1 MAKNEKE
8 KINTDLYSR
17 QIGAFG
23 METMR
28 KLVQLKVLIIGMRGL
43 GVEVAKNII
52 LSGPKSVTIYDQ
64 CFPTI
69 NDLSSNFYIS
79 EKDVGKKFR
88 DQACLDKLKELNPY
102 VTVELLRFPVTND
115 FMSLF
120 CKTILNFN
128 VVVITE
134 LYNTNFLIKVNEECR
149 KNNIKFIYAL
159 NLGLTGYI
167 FSDFGEK
174 HIIFD
179 ESGSTKI
186 SFNIKNITKS
196 ADQTLITIDNEKG
209 QNNFNI
215 GDGGFITFED
225 IEGMTELNG
234 KEFKIKY
241 ENYESFYIPVDS
253 TKFHDYI
260 KGGKAIRVPKNIS
273 KTYFNYQQRSSIITD
288 SFHEFLIL
296 DEKKVGRSELLYMA
310 LIGIHDYFI
319 SHNFTLPELNN
330 MTQAKEI
337 EKNVKNFYDLCKKQK
352 YDCYK
357 NIQEYDEKIVLNVI
371 RWCRAQIS
379 PVAAFFGGIVAHE
392 IIKSTGKYEPID
404 QWLIMDF
411 FEMVENI
418 NEKADRSLKGTRY
431 DDQIA
436 IFGNEIQKKIEQ
448 SKIFMIG
455 AGATG
460 CEFLK
465 NFAMMGFCT
474 KDKDSKFIVTDNDSI
489 EVSNLSR
496 QFLFRQRD
504 VGHSKAVTAS
514 NSVKLMNPKFN
525 VVGLQKK
532 VSEETEDYFDE
543 DFWNK
548 LDYVIMAVDSLQAR
562 KYIDTRVVK
571 FQKCSVDAGT
581 MGTVANTQI
590 IVPYKTMSYGD
601 NKENEEEA
609 PKVIPMC
616 TLRHFPSIITHC
628 IEWSMHV
635 FNDYFI
641 STVNDIKNYFTDFE
655 VFKEKIKKEG
665 SATQN
670 LEKLLEEKII
680 IEFLINNDY
689 NKLIEY
695 AVKKY
700 TDNFD
705 YRIQQLLYNFPPDYK
720 NEEGKP
726 FWSGSKKLPHNMPYN
741 SNDDLSFLFVKTYV
755 HIISHAFGM
764 NLTKEQKSDEY
775 IKKISAK
782 VKLPKFSPKNMTINV
797 SENANDTNSGKEI
810 IVGNDLEQDE
820 KVCDKLFDEL
830 EKLNKG
836 KVDASKINPEEFE
849 KDHDEN
855 GHIDFIHSSANLRAR
870 NYEIVECDRP
880 TTKITAGKIIPTI
893 MTTTATVAGHVSMQL
908 YTLIQT
914 HEKQFLRN
922 LFFNL
927 ATNYYLFSEPYPP
940 ILMEDKTDE
949 EEGGP
954 LKCIPNKWTI
964 WDRLEIKGPLTCRQF
979 FDEMFR
985 KYGIKIDI
993 LIANGEII
1001 LSTLDEETYK
1011 KNLDKKIEE
1020 LYLSLA
1026 KIKPKQNINYIL
1038 LQLSASIE
1046 KVTIKNKEFS
1056 DVSVEMPPIKYIFK

>member
-1 MAKNEKE
+1 MAQKEKE
-8 KINTDLYSR
+8 INDDLYSR
-17 QIGAFG
+17 QIGTFG

-43 GVEVAKNII
+43 GVEIAKNII
-52 LSGPKSVTIYDQ
+52 LSGPKSVTIYDE
-64 CFPTI
+64 FYPTI

-79 EKDVGKKFR
+79 EDDVGKRSR
-88 DQACLDKLKELNPY
+88 DQACLDKLKGLNPY
-102 VTVELLRFPVTND
+102 VTVELLRFPPTND

-120 CKTILNFN
+120 QKTLLNYN
-128 VVVITE
+128 VVVYTE
-134 LYNTNFLIKVNEECR
+134 LFNTNFLINVNKFCR
-149 KNNIKFIYAL
+149 DNNIKFIYAL
-159 NLGLTGYI
+159 NFGLVGYI
-167 FSDFGEK
+167 FSDFGNN

-179 ESGSTKI
+179 ESGSTTI

-196 ADQTLITIDNEKG
+196 ADQTLITIDNENG

-215 GDGGFITFED
+215 GDGGFITFKD

-234 KEFKIKY
+234 KEYKIKY
-241 ENYESFYIPVDS
+241 ENYESFFIPVDS

-260 KGGKAIRVPKNIS
+260 KGGKAIRVPKNIQ
-273 KTYFNYQQRSSIITD
+273 KKYFDYNQRSNIITD
-288 SFHEFLIL
+288 SLHEFLIM
-296 DEKKVGRSELLYMA
+296 DEKKVGRNELLYMV
-310 LIGIHDYFI
+310 LICIHDYFI
-319 SHNFTLPELNN
+319 SHNCVLPELNN

-337 EKNVKNFYDLCKKQK
+337 EKNVKNFYDLCKKNK

-357 NIQEYDEKIVLNVI
+357 KIQEYDEKLVLNVI

-418 NEKADRSLKGTRY
+418 SENADRSLKGSRY

-474 KDKDSKFIVTDNDSI
+474 NDKDSKFIVTDNDSI

-496 QFLFRQRD
+496 QFLFRQKD
-504 VGHSKAVTAS
+504 VGSSKAVTAS

-532 VSEETEDYFDE
+532 VCEETEDYFDE

-571 FQKCSVDAGT
+571 FEKCSVDAGT

-590 IVPYKTMSYGD
+590 IVPHKTMSYGD

-628 IEWSMHV
+628 IEWSRDV
-635 FNDYFI
+635 FNAYFI
-641 STVNDIKNYFTDFE
+641 STVNDIKNYFTNFE
-655 VFKEKIKKEG
+655 TFKQNIEKEG

-705 YRIQQLLYNFPPDYK
+705 YRIQQLLYNFPPDCK

-726 FWSGSKKLPHNMPYN
+726 FWSGSKKLPHNIPYN
-741 SNDDLSFLFVKTYV
+741 SNDELSFLFVKSYV

-775 IKKISAK
+775 IKNISAK
-782 VKLPKFSPKNMTINV
+782 VNLPKFSPKNMTINI
-797 SENANDTNSGKEI
+797 SENANDANSGKEM
-810 IVGNDLEQDE
+810 IVGNDLKQDE
-820 KVCDKLFDEL
+820 KMCEKIFEELKKLDKS
-830 EKLNKG
+830 
-836 KVDASKINPEEFE
+836 KVDANKINAEEFE

-893 MTTTATVAGHVSMQL
+893 MTTTATVAGQVAMQL
-908 YTLIQT
+908 YTLIHT
-914 HEKQFLRN
+914 HENKYLRN

-927 ATNYYLFSEPYPP
+927 ATNYYLFQEPYPP
-940 ILMEDKTDE
+940 ILNEDKTDE

-964 WDRLEIKGPLTCRQF
+964 WDRLEMKGPKTCQEF
-979 FDEMFR
+979 FDEMFQ
-985 KYGIKIDI
+985 KYGIKIDM
-993 LIANGEII
+993 LFANGETIM
-1001 LSTLDEETYK
+1001 SSLDEESFE
-1011 KNLDKKIEE
+1011 KNKNKKIED
-1020 LYLSLA
+1020 LYLSMA
-1026 KIKPKQNINYIL
+1026 KVKPKENINYIL
-1038 LQLSASIE
+1038 LQLSANID
-1046 KVTIKNKEFS
+1046 KATIKNKEFK

>member
-1 MAKNEKE
+1 MTQKEKE
-8 KINTDLYSR
+8 INDDLYSR
-17 QIGAFG
+17 QIGTFG

-43 GVEVAKNII
+43 GVEIAKNII
-52 LSGPKSVTIYDQ
+52 LSGPKSVTIYDE
-64 CFPTI
+64 FYPTI

-79 EKDVGKKFR
+79 EDDVGKRSR
-88 DQACLDKLKELNPY
+88 DQACLDKLKGLNPY
-102 VTVELLRFPVTND
+102 VTVELLRFPPTND

-120 CKTILNFN
+120 QKTLLNYN
-128 VVVITE
+128 VVVYTE
-134 LYNTNFLIKVNEECR
+134 LFNTNFLINVNKFCR
-149 KNNIKFIYAL
+149 DNNIKFIYAL
-159 NLGLTGYI
+159 NFGLVGYI
-167 FSDFGEK
+167 FSDFGNN

-179 ESGSTKI
+179 ESGSTTI

-196 ADQTLITIDNEKG
+196 ADQTLITIDNENG

-215 GDGGFITFED
+215 GDGGFITFKN

-234 KEFKIKY
+234 KEYKIKY
-241 ENYESFYIPVDS
+241 ENYESFFIPVDS

-260 KGGKAIRVPKNIS
+260 KGGKAIRVPKNIQ
-273 KTYFNYQQRSSIITD
+273 KKYFDYNQRSNIITD
-288 SFHEFLIL
+288 SLHEFLIM
-296 DEKKVGRSELLYMA
+296 DEKKVGRNELLYMV
-310 LIGIHDYFI
+310 LICIHDYFI
-319 SHNFTLPELNN
+319 SHNCVLPELNN

-337 EKNVKNFYDLCKKQK
+337 EKNVKNFYDLCKKNK

-357 NIQEYDEKIVLNVI
+357 KIQEYDEKLVLNVI

-418 NEKADRSLKGTRY
+418 SENADRSLKGSRY

-474 KDKDSKFIVTDNDSI
+474 NDKDSKFIVTDNDSI

-496 QFLFRQRD
+496 QFLFRQKD
-504 VGHSKAVTAS
+504 VGSSKAVTAS

-532 VSEETEDYFDE
+532 VCQETEDYFDE

-571 FQKCSVDAGT
+571 FEKCSVDAGT

-590 IVPYKTMSYGD
+590 IVPHKTMSYGD

-628 IEWSMHV
+628 IEWSRDV
-635 FNDYFI
+635 FNAYFI
-641 STVNDIKNYFTDFE
+641 STVNDIKNYFTNFE
-655 VFKEKIKKEG
+655 TFKQNIEKEG

-705 YRIQQLLYNFPPDYK
+705 YRIQQLLYNFPPDCK

-726 FWSGSKKLPHNMPYN
+726 FWSGSKKLPHNIPYN
-741 SNDDLSFLFVKTYV
+741 SNDELSFLFVKSYV

-775 IKKISAK
+775 IKNISAK
-782 VKLPKFSPKNMTINV
+782 VNLPKFSPKNMTINI
-797 SENANDTNSGKEI
+797 SENANDANSGKEM

-820 KVCDKLFDEL
+820 KMCEKIFEELKKLDKS
-830 EKLNKG
+830 
-836 KVDASKINPEEFE
+836 KVDANKINAEEFE

-893 MTTTATVAGHVSMQL
+893 MTTTATVAGQVAMQL
-908 YTLIQT
+908 YTLIHT
-914 HEKQFLRN
+914 HENKYLRN

-927 ATNYYLFSEPYPP
+927 ATNYYLFQEPYPP
-940 ILMEDKTDE
+940 ILNEDKTDE

-964 WDRLEIKGPLTCRQF
+964 WDRLEMKGPKTCQEF
-979 FDEMFR
+979 FDEMFQ
-985 KYGIKIDI
+985 KYGIKIDM

-1001 LSTLDEETYK
+1001 MSSLDEESFE
-1011 KNLDKKIEE
+1011 KNKNKKIED
-1020 LYLSLA
+1020 LYLSMA
-1026 KIKPKQNINYIL
+1026 KVKPKENINYIL
-1038 LQLSASIE
+1038 LQLSANID
-1046 KVTIKNKEFS
+1046 KATIKNKEFK

>member
-1 MAKNEKE
+1 MAQKEKE
-8 KINTDLYSR
+8 INDDLYSR
-17 QIGAFG
+17 QIGTFG

-43 GVEVAKNII
+43 GVEIAKNII
-52 LSGPKSVTIYDQ
+52 LSGPKSVTIYDE
-64 CFPTI
+64 FYPTI

-79 EKDVGKKFR
+79 EDDVGKRSR
-88 DQACLDKLKELNPY
+88 DQACLDKLKGLNPY
-102 VTVELLRFPVTND
+102 VTVELLRFPPTND

-120 CKTILNFN
+120 QKTLLNYN
-128 VVVITE
+128 VVVYTE
-134 LYNTNFLIKVNEECR
+134 LFNTNFLINVNKFCR
-149 KNNIKFIYAL
+149 DHNIKFIYAL
-159 NLGLTGYI
+159 NFGLVGYI
-167 FSDFGEK
+167 FSDFGNN

-179 ESGSTKI
+179 ESGSTTI

-196 ADQTLITIDNEKG
+196 ADQTLITIDNENG

-215 GDGGFITFED
+215 GDGGFITFKD

-234 KEFKIKY
+234 KEYKIKY
-241 ENYESFYIPVDS
+241 ENYESFFIPVDS

-260 KGGKAIRVPKNIS
+260 KGGKAIRVPKNIQ
-273 KTYFNYQQRSSIITD
+273 KKYFDYNQRSNIITD
-288 SFHEFLIL
+288 SLHEFLIM
-296 DEKKVGRSELLYMA
+296 DEKKVGRNELLYMV
-310 LIGIHDYFI
+310 LICIHDYFI
-319 SHNFTLPELNN
+319 SHNCVLPELNN

-337 EKNVKNFYDLCKKQK
+337 EKNVKNFYDLCKKNK

-357 NIQEYDEKIVLNVI
+357 KIQEYDEKLVLNVI

-418 NEKADRSLKGTRY
+418 SENADRSLKGSRY

-474 KDKDSKFIVTDNDSI
+474 NDKDSKFIVTDNDSI

-496 QFLFRQRD
+496 QFLFRQKD
-504 VGHSKAVTAS
+504 VGSSKAVTAS

-532 VSEETEDYFDE
+532 VCEETEDYFDE

-571 FQKCSVDAGT
+571 FEKCSVDAGT

-590 IVPYKTMSYGD
+590 IVPHKTMSYGD

-628 IEWSMHV
+628 IEWSRDV
-635 FNDYFI
+635 FNAYFI
-641 STVNDIKNYFTDFE
+641 STVNDIKNYFTNFE
-655 VFKEKIKKEG
+655 TFKQNIEKEG

-705 YRIQQLLYNFPPDYK
+705 YRIQQLLYNFPPDCK

-726 FWSGSKKLPHNMPYN
+726 FWSGSKKLPHNIPYN
-741 SNDDLSFLFVKTYV
+741 SNDELSFLFVKSYV

-775 IKKISAK
+775 IKNI
-782 VKLPKFSPKNMTINV
+782 
-797 SENANDTNSGKEI
+797 SENANDANSGKEM
-810 IVGNDLEQDE
+810 IVGNDLKQDE
-820 KVCDKLFDEL
+820 KMCEKIFEELKKLDKS
-830 EKLNKG
+830 
-836 KVDASKINPEEFE
+836 KVDANKINAEEFE

-893 MTTTATVAGHVSMQL
+893 MTTTATVAGQVAMQL
-908 YTLIQT
+908 YTLIHT
-914 HEKQFLRN
+914 HENKYLRN

-927 ATNYYLFSEPYPP
+927 ATNYYLFQEPYPP
-940 ILMEDKTDE
+940 ILNEDKTDE

-964 WDRLEIKGPLTCRQF
+964 WDRLEMKGPKTCQEF
-979 FDEMFR
+979 FDEMFQ
-985 KYGIKIDI
+985 KYGIKIDM

-1001 LSTLDEETYK
+1001 MSSLDEESFE
-1011 KNLDKKIEE
+1011 KNKNKKIED
-1020 LYLSLA
+1020 LYLSMA
-1026 KIKPKQNINYIL
+1026 KVKPKENINYIL
-1038 LQLSASIE
+1038 LQLSANID
-1046 KVTIKNKEFS
+1046 KATIKNKEFK

>member
-1 MAKNEKE
+1 MAQKEKE
-8 KINTDLYSR
+8 INDDLYSR
-17 QIGAFG
+17 QIGTFG

-43 GVEVAKNII
+43 GVEIAKNII
-52 LSGPKSVTIYDQ
+52 LSGPKSVTIYDE
-64 CFPTI
+64 FYPTI

-79 EKDVGKKFR
+79 EDDVGKRSR
-88 DQACLDKLKELNPY
+88 DQACLDKLKGLNPY
-102 VTVELLRFPVTND
+102 VTVELLRFPPTND

-120 CKTILNFN
+120 QKTLLNYN
-128 VVVITE
+128 VVVYTE
-134 LYNTNFLIKVNEECR
+134 LFNTNFLINVNKFCR
-149 KNNIKFIYAL
+149 DNNIKFIYAL
-159 NLGLTGYI
+159 NFGLVGYI
-167 FSDFGEK
+167 FSDFGNN

-179 ESGSTKI
+179 ESGSTTI

-196 ADQTLITIDNEKG
+196 ADQTLITIDNENG

-215 GDGGFITFED
+215 GDGGFITFKD

-234 KEFKIKY
+234 KEYKIKY
-241 ENYESFYIPVDS
+241 ENYESFFIPVDS

-260 KGGKAIRVPKNIS
+260 KGGKAIRVPKNIQ
-273 KTYFNYQQRSSIITD
+273 KKYFDYNQRSNIITD
-288 SFHEFLIL
+288 SLHEFLIM
-296 DEKKVGRSELLYMA
+296 DEKKVGRNELLYMV
-310 LIGIHDYFI
+310 LICIHDYFI
-319 SHNFTLPELNN
+319 SHNCVLPELNN

-337 EKNVKNFYDLCKKQK
+337 EKNVKNFYDLCKKNK

-357 NIQEYDEKIVLNVI
+357 KIQEYDEKLVLNVI

-418 NEKADRSLKGTRY
+418 SENADRSLKGSRY

-474 KDKDSKFIVTDNDSI
+474 NDKDSKFIVTDNDSI

-496 QFLFRQRD
+496 QFLFRQKD
-504 VGHSKAVTAS
+504 VGSSKAVTAS

-532 VSEETEDYFDE
+532 VCQETEDYFDE

-571 FQKCSVDAGT
+571 FEKCSVDAGT

-590 IVPYKTMSYGD
+590 IVPHKTMSYGD

-628 IEWSMHV
+628 IEWSRDV
-635 FNDYFI
+635 FNAYFI
-641 STVNDIKNYFTDFE
+641 STVNDIKNYFTNFE
-655 VFKEKIKKEG
+655 TFKQNIEKEG

-705 YRIQQLLYNFPPDYK
+705 YRIQQLLYNFPPDCK

-726 FWSGSKKLPHNMPYN
+726 FWSGSKKLPHNIPYN
-741 SNDDLSFLFVKTYV
+741 SNDELSFLFVKSYV

-775 IKKISAK
+775 IKNISAK
-782 VKLPKFSPKNMTINV
+782 VNLPKFSPKNMTINI
-797 SENANDTNSGKEI
+797 SENANDANSGKEM
-810 IVGNDLEQDE
+810 IVGNDLKQDE
-820 KVCDKLFDEL
+820 KMCEKIFEELKKLDKS
-830 EKLNKG
+830 
-836 KVDASKINPEEFE
+836 KVDANKINAEEFE

-893 MTTTATVAGHVSMQL
+893 MTTTATVAGQVAMQL
-908 YTLIQT
+908 YTLIHT
-914 HEKQFLRN
+914 HENKYLRN

-927 ATNYYLFSEPYPP
+927 ATNYYLFQEPYPP
-940 ILMEDKTDE
+940 ILNEDKTDE

-964 WDRLEIKGPLTCRQF
+964 WDRLEMKGPKTCQEF
-979 FDEMFR
+979 FDEMFQ
-985 KYGIKIDI
+985 KYGIKIDM

-1001 LSTLDEETYK
+1001 MSSLDEESFE
-1011 KNLDKKIEE
+1011 KNKNKKIED
-1020 LYLSLA
+1020 LYLSMA
-1026 KIKPKQNINYIL
+1026 KVKPKKNINYIL
-1038 LQLSASIE
+1038 LQLSANID
-1046 KVTIKNKEFS
+1046 KATIKNKEFK

>member
-1 MAKNEKE
+1 MAQKEKE
-8 KINTDLYSR
+8 INDDLYSR
-17 QIGAFG
+17 QIGTFG

-43 GVEVAKNII
+43 GVEIAKNII
-52 LSGPKSVTIYDQ
+52 LSGPKSVTIYDE
-64 CFPTI
+64 FYPTI

-79 EKDVGKKFR
+79 EDDVGKRSR
-88 DQACLDKLKELNPY
+88 DQACLDKLKGLNPY
-102 VTVELLRFPVTND
+102 VTVELLRFPPTND

-120 CKTILNFN
+120 QKTLLNYN
-128 VVVITE
+128 VVVYTE
-134 LYNTNFLIKVNEECR
+134 LFNTNFLINVNKFCR
-149 KNNIKFIYAL
+149 DNNIKFIYAL
-159 NLGLTGYI
+159 NFGLVGYI
-167 FSDFGEK
+167 FSDFGNN

-179 ESGSTKI
+179 ESGSTTI

-196 ADQTLITIDNEKG
+196 ADQTLITIDNENG

-215 GDGGFITFED
+215 GDGGFITFKD

-234 KEFKIKY
+234 KEYKIKY
-241 ENYESFYIPVDS
+241 ENYESFFIPVDS

-260 KGGKAIRVPKNIS
+260 KGGKAIRVPKNIQ
-273 KTYFNYQQRSSIITD
+273 KKYFDYNQRSNIITD
-288 SFHEFLIL
+288 SLHEFLIM
-296 DEKKVGRSELLYMA
+296 DEKKVGRNELLYMV
-310 LIGIHDYFI
+310 LICIHDYFI
-319 SHNFTLPELNN
+319 SHNCVLPELNN

-337 EKNVKNFYDLCKKQK
+337 EKNVKNFYDLCKKNK

-357 NIQEYDEKIVLNVI
+357 KIQEYDEKLVLNVI

-418 NEKADRSLKGTRY
+418 SENADRSLKGSRY

-474 KDKDSKFIVTDNDSI
+474 NDKDSKFIVTDNDSI

-496 QFLFRQRD
+496 QFLFRQKD
-504 VGHSKAVTAS
+504 VGSSKAVTAS

-571 FQKCSVDAGT
+571 FEKCSVDAGT

-590 IVPYKTMSYGD
+590 IVPHKTMSYGD

-628 IEWSMHV
+628 IEWSRDV
-635 FNDYFI
+635 FNAYFI
-641 STVNDIKNYFTDFE
+641 STVNDIKNYFTNFE
-655 VFKEKIKKEG
+655 TFKQNIEKEG

-705 YRIQQLLYNFPPDYK
+705 YRIQQLLYNFPPDCK

-726 FWSGSKKLPHNMPYN
+726 FWSGSKKLPHNIPYN
-741 SNDDLSFLFVKTYV
+741 SNDELSFLFVKSYV

-775 IKKISAK
+775 IKNISAK
-782 VKLPKFSPKNMTINV
+782 VNLPKFSPKNMTINI
-797 SENANDTNSGKEI
+797 SENANDANSGKEM
-810 IVGNDLEQDE
+810 IVGNDLKQDE
-820 KVCDKLFDEL
+820 KMCEKIFEELKKLDKS
-830 EKLNKG
+830 
-836 KVDASKINPEEFE
+836 KVDANKINAEEFE

-893 MTTTATVAGHVSMQL
+893 MTTTATVAGQVAMQL
-908 YTLIQT
+908 YTLIHT
-914 HEKQFLRN
+914 HENKYLRN

-927 ATNYYLFSEPYPP
+927 ATNYYLFQEPYPP
-940 ILMEDKTDE
+940 ILNEDKTDE

-954 LKCIPNKWTI
+954 LKCIPNKFTI
-964 WDRLEIKGPLTCRQF
+964 WDRLEMKGPKTCQEF
-979 FDEMFR
+979 FDEMFQ
-985 KYGIKIDI
+985 KYGIKIDM

-1001 LSTLDEETYK
+1001 MSSLDEESFE
-1011 KNLDKKIEE
+1011 KNKNKKIED
-1020 LYLSLA
+1020 LYLSMA
-1026 KIKPKQNINYIL
+1026 KVKPKENINYIL
-1038 LQLSASIE
+1038 LQLSANID
-1046 KVTIKNKEFS
+1046 KATIKNKEFK

>member
-1 MAKNEKE
+1 MAQKEKE
-8 KINTDLYSR
+8 INDDLYSR
-17 QIGAFG
+17 QIGTFG

-43 GVEVAKNII
+43 GVEIAKNII
-52 LSGPKSVTIYDQ
+52 LSGPKSVTIYDE
-64 CFPTI
+64 FYPTI

-79 EKDVGKKFR
+79 EDDVGKRSR
-88 DQACLDKLKELNPY
+88 DQACLDKLKGLNPY
-102 VTVELLRFPVTND
+102 VTVELLRFPPTND

-120 CKTILNFN
+120 QKTLLNYN
-128 VVVITE
+128 VVVYTE
-134 LYNTNFLIKVNEECR
+134 LFNTNFLINVNKFCR
-149 KNNIKFIYAL
+149 DNNIKFIYAL
-159 NLGLTGYI
+159 NFGLVGYI
-167 FSDFGEK
+167 FSDFGNN

-179 ESGSTKI
+179 ESGSTTI

-196 ADQTLITIDNEKG
+196 AEQTLITIDNENG

-215 GDGGFITFED
+215 GDGGFITFKD

-234 KEFKIKY
+234 KEYKIKY
-241 ENYESFYIPVDS
+241 ENYESFFIPVDS

-260 KGGKAIRVPKNIS
+260 KGGKAIRVPKNIQ
-273 KTYFNYQQRSSIITD
+273 KKYFDYNQRSNIITD
-288 SFHEFLIL
+288 SLHEFLIM
-296 DEKKVGRSELLYMA
+296 DEKKVGRNELLYMV
-310 LIGIHDYFI
+310 LICIHDYFI
-319 SHNFTLPELNN
+319 SHNCVLPELNN

-337 EKNVKNFYDLCKKQK
+337 EKNVKNFYDLCKKNK

-357 NIQEYDEKIVLNVI
+357 KIQEYDEKLVLNVI

-418 NEKADRSLKGTRY
+418 SENADRSLKGSRY

-474 KDKDSKFIVTDNDSI
+474 NDKDSKFIVTDNDSI

-496 QFLFRQRD
+496 QFLFRQKD
-504 VGHSKAVTAS
+504 VGSSKAVTAS

-532 VSEETEDYFDE
+532 VCEETEDYFDE

-571 FQKCSVDAGT
+571 FEKCSVDAGT

-590 IVPYKTMSYGD
+590 IVPHKTMSYGD

-628 IEWSMHV
+628 IEWSRDV
-635 FNDYFI
+635 FNAYFI
-641 STVNDIKNYFTDFE
+641 STVNDIKNYFTNFE
-655 VFKEKIKKEG
+655 TFKKNIEKEG

-705 YRIQQLLYNFPPDYK
+705 YRIQQLLYNFPPDCK

-726 FWSGSKKLPHNMPYN
+726 FWSGSKKLPHNIPYN
-741 SNDDLSFLFVKTYV
+741 SNDELSFLFVKSYV

-775 IKKISAK
+775 IKNISAK
-782 VKLPKFSPKNMTINV
+782 VNLPKFSPKNMTINI
-797 SENANDTNSGKEI
+797 SENANDANSGKEM
-810 IVGNDLEQDE
+810 IVGNDLKQDE
-820 KVCDKLFDEL
+820 KMCEKIFEELKKLDKS
-830 EKLNKG
+830 
-836 KVDASKINPEEFE
+836 KVDANKINAEEFE

-893 MTTTATVAGHVSMQL
+893 MTTTATVAGQVAMQL
-908 YTLIQT
+908 YTLIHT
-914 HEKQFLRN
+914 HENKYLRN

-927 ATNYYLFSEPYPP
+927 ATNYYLFQEPYPP
-940 ILMEDKTDE
+940 ILNEDKTDE

-964 WDRLEIKGPLTCRQF
+964 WDRLEMKGPKTCQEF
-979 FDEMFR
+979 FDEMFQ
-985 KYGIKIDI
+985 KYGIKIDM

-1001 LSTLDEETYK
+1001 MSSLDEESFE
-1011 KNLDKKIEE
+1011 KNKNKKIED
-1020 LYLSLA
+1020 LYLSMA
-1026 KIKPKQNINYIL
+1026 KVKPKENINYIL
-1038 LQLSASIE
+1038 LQLSANID
-1046 KVTIKNKEFS
+1046 KATIKNKEFK

>member
-1 MAKNEKE
+1 MAQKEKE
-8 KINTDLYSR
+8 INDDLYSR
-17 QIGAFG
+17 QIGTFG

-43 GVEVAKNII
+43 GVEIAKNII
-52 LSGPKSVTIYDQ
+52 LSGPKSVTIYDE
-64 CFPTI
+64 FYPTI

-79 EKDVGKKFR
+79 EDDVGKRSR
-88 DQACLDKLKELNPY
+88 DQACLDKLKGLNPY
-102 VTVELLRFPVTND
+102 VTVELLRFPPTND

-120 CKTILNFN
+120 QKTLLNYN
-128 VVVITE
+128 VVVYTE
-134 LYNTNFLIKVNEECR
+134 LFNTNFLINVNKFCR
-149 KNNIKFIYAL
+149 DNNIKFIYAL
-159 NLGLTGYI
+159 NFGLVGYI
-167 FSDFGEK
+167 FSDFGNN

-179 ESGSTKI
+179 ESGSTTI

-196 ADQTLITIDNEKG
+196 ADQTLITIDNENG

-215 GDGGFITFED
+215 GDGGFITFKD

-234 KEFKIKY
+234 KEYKIKY
-241 ENYESFYIPVDS
+241 ENYESFFIPVDS

-260 KGGKAIRVPKNIS
+260 KGGKAIRVPKNIQ
-273 KTYFNYQQRSSIITD
+273 KKYFDYNQRSNIITD
-288 SFHEFLIL
+288 SLHEFLIM
-296 DEKKVGRSELLYMA
+296 DEKKVGRNELLYMV
-310 LIGIHDYFI
+310 LICIHDYFI
-319 SHNFTLPELNN
+319 SHNCVLPELNN

-337 EKNVKNFYDLCKKQK
+337 EKNVKNFYDLCKKNK

-357 NIQEYDEKIVLNVI
+357 KIQEYDEKLVLNVI

-418 NEKADRSLKGTRY
+418 SENADRSLKGSRY

-474 KDKDSKFIVTDNDSI
+474 NDKDSKFIVTDNDSI

-496 QFLFRQRD
+496 QFLFRQKD
-504 VGHSKAVTAS
+504 VGSSKAVTAS

-532 VSEETEDYFDE
+532 VCEETEDYFDE

-571 FQKCSVDAGT
+571 FEKCSVDAGT

-590 IVPYKTMSYGD
+590 IVPHKTMSYGD

-628 IEWSMHV
+628 IEWSRDI
-635 FNDYFI
+635 FNAYFI
-641 STVNDIKNYFTDFE
+641 STVNDIKNYFTNFE
-655 VFKEKIKKEG
+655 TFKQNIEKEG

-705 YRIQQLLYNFPPDYK
+705 YRIQQLLYNFPPDCK

-726 FWSGSKKLPHNMPYN
+726 FWSGSKKLPHNIPYN
-741 SNDDLSFLFVKTYV
+741 SNDELSFLFVKSYV

-775 IKKISAK
+775 IKNISAK
-782 VKLPKFSPKNMTINV
+782 VNLPKFSPKNMTINI
-797 SENANDTNSGKEI
+797 SENANDANSGKEM
-810 IVGNDLEQDE
+810 IVGNDLKQDE
-820 KVCDKLFDEL
+820 KMCEKIFEELKKLDKS
-830 EKLNKG
+830 
-836 KVDASKINPEEFE
+836 KVDANKINAEEFE

-893 MTTTATVAGHVSMQL
+893 MTTTATVAGQVAMQL
-908 YTLIQT
+908 YTLIHT
-914 HEKQFLRN
+914 HENKYLRN

-927 ATNYYLFSEPYPP
+927 ATNYYLFQEPYPP
-940 ILMEDKTDE
+940 ILNEDKTDE

-954 LKCIPNKWTI
+954 LKCIPNKFTI
-964 WDRLEIKGPLTCRQF
+964 WDRLEMKGPKTCQEF
-979 FDEMFR
+979 FDEMFQ
-985 KYGIKIDI
+985 KYGIKIDM

-1001 LSTLDEETYK
+1001 MSSLDEESFE
-1011 KNLDKKIEE
+1011 KNKNKKIED
-1020 LYLSLA
+1020 LYLSMA
-1026 KIKPKQNINYIL
+1026 KVKPKKNINYIL
-1038 LQLSASIE
+1038 LQLSANID
-1046 KVTIKNKEFS
+1046 KATIKNKEFK

>member
-1 MAKNEKE
+1 MAQKEKE
-8 KINTDLYSR
+8 INDDLYSR
-17 QIGAFG
+17 QIGTFG

-43 GVEVAKNII
+43 GVEIAKNII
-52 LSGPKSVTIYDQ
+52 LSGPKSVTIYDE
-64 CFPTI
+64 FYPTI

-79 EKDVGKKFR
+79 EDDVGKRSR
-88 DQACLDKLKELNPY
+88 DQACLDKLKGLNPY
-102 VTVELLRFPVTND
+102 VTVELLRFPPTND

-120 CKTILNFN
+120 QKTLLNYN
-128 VVVITE
+128 VVVYTE
-134 LYNTNFLIKVNEECR
+134 LFNTNFLINVNKFCR
-149 KNNIKFIYAL
+149 DHNIKFIYAL
-159 NLGLTGYI
+159 NFGLVGYI
-167 FSDFGEK
+167 FSDFGNN

-179 ESGSTKI
+179 ESGSTTI

-196 ADQTLITIDNEKG
+196 ADQTLITIDNENG

-215 GDGGFITFED
+215 GDGGFITFKD

-234 KEFKIKY
+234 KEYKIKY
-241 ENYESFYIPVDS
+241 ENYESFFIPVDS

-260 KGGKAIRVPKNIS
+260 KGGKAIRVPKNIQ
-273 KTYFNYQQRSSIITD
+273 KKYFDYNQRSNIITD
-288 SFHEFLIL
+288 SLHEFLIM
-296 DEKKVGRSELLYMA
+296 DEKKVGRNELLYMV
-310 LIGIHDYFI
+310 LICIHDYFI
-319 SHNFTLPELNN
+319 SHNCVLPELNN

-337 EKNVKNFYDLCKKQK
+337 EKNVKNFYDLCKKNK

-357 NIQEYDEKIVLNVI
+357 KIQEYDEKLVLNVI

-418 NEKADRSLKGTRY
+418 SENADRSLKGSRY

-474 KDKDSKFIVTDNDSI
+474 NDKDSKFIVTDNDSI

-496 QFLFRQRD
+496 QFLFRQKD
-504 VGHSKAVTAS
+504 VGSSKAVTAS

-532 VSEETEDYFDE
+532 VCEETEDYFDE

-571 FQKCSVDAGT
+571 FEKCSVDAGT

-590 IVPYKTMSYGD
+590 IVPHKTMSYGD

-628 IEWSMHV
+628 IEWSRDV
-635 FNDYFI
+635 FNAYFI
-641 STVNDIKNYFTDFE
+641 STVNDIKNYFTNFE
-655 VFKEKIKKEG
+655 TFKQNIEKEG

-705 YRIQQLLYNFPPDYK
+705 YRIQQLLYNFPPDCK

-726 FWSGSKKLPHNMPYN
+726 FWSGSKKLPHNIPYN
-741 SNDDLSFLFVKTYV
+741 SNDELSFLFVKSYV

-775 IKKISAK
+775 IKNISAK
-782 VKLPKFSPKNMTINV
+782 VNLPKFSPKNMTINI
-797 SENANDTNSGKEI
+797 SENANDANSGKEM
-810 IVGNDLEQDE
+810 IVGNDLKQDE
-820 KVCDKLFDEL
+820 KMCEKIFEELKKLDKS
-830 EKLNKG
+830 
-836 KVDASKINPEEFE
+836 KVDANKINAEEFE

-893 MTTTATVAGHVSMQL
+893 MTTTATVAGQVAMQL
-908 YTLIQT
+908 YTLIHT
-914 HEKQFLRN
+914 HENKYLRN

-927 ATNYYLFSEPYPP
+927 ATNYYLFQEPYPP
-940 ILMEDKTDE
+940 ILNEDKTDE

-964 WDRLEIKGPLTCRQF
+964 WDRLEMKGPKTCQEF
-979 FDEMFR
+979 FDEMFQ
-985 KYGIKIDI
+985 KYGIKIDM

-1001 LSTLDEETYK
+1001 MSSLDEESFE
-1011 KNLDKKIEE
+1011 KNKNKKIED
-1020 LYLSLA
+1020 LYLSMA
-1026 KIKPKQNINYIL
+1026 KVKPKENINYIL
-1038 LQLSASIE
+1038 LQLSANID
-1046 KVTIKNKEFS
+1046 KATIKNKEFK

>member
-1 MAKNEKE
+1 MAQKEKE
-8 KINTDLYSR
+8 INDDLYSR
-17 QIGAFG
+17 QIGTFG

-43 GVEVAKNII
+43 GVEIAKNII
-52 LSGPKSVTIYDQ
+52 LSGPKSVTIYDE
-64 CFPTI
+64 FYPTI

-79 EKDVGKKFR
+79 EDDVGKRSR
-88 DQACLDKLKELNPY
+88 DQACLDKLKGLNPY
-102 VTVELLRFPVTND
+102 VTVELLRFPPTND

-120 CKTILNFN
+120 QKTLLNYN
-128 VVVITE
+128 VVVYTE
-134 LYNTNFLIKVNEECR
+134 LFNTNFLINVNKFCR
-149 KNNIKFIYAL
+149 DNNIKFIYAL
-159 NLGLTGYI
+159 NFGLVGYI
-167 FSDFGEK
+167 FSDFGNN

-179 ESGSTKI
+179 ESGSTTI

-196 ADQTLITIDNEKG
+196 ADQTLITIDNENG

-215 GDGGFITFED
+215 GDGGFITFKD

-234 KEFKIKY
+234 KEYKIKY
-241 ENYESFYIPVDS
+241 ENYESFFIPVDS

-260 KGGKAIRVPKNIS
+260 KGGKAIRVPKNIQ
-273 KTYFNYQQRSSIITD
+273 KKYFDYNQRSNIITD
-288 SFHEFLIL
+288 SLHEFLIM
-296 DEKKVGRSELLYMA
+296 DEKKVGRNELLYMV
-310 LIGIHDYFI
+310 LICIHDYFI
-319 SHNFTLPELNN
+319 SHNCVLPELNN

-337 EKNVKNFYDLCKKQK
+337 EKNVKNFYDLCKKNK

-357 NIQEYDEKIVLNVI
+357 NIQEYDEKLVLNVI

-418 NEKADRSLKGTRY
+418 SENADRSLKGSRY

-474 KDKDSKFIVTDNDSI
+474 NDKDSKFIVTDNDSI

-496 QFLFRQRD
+496 QFLFRQKD
-504 VGHSKAVTAS
+504 VGSSKAVTAS

-532 VSEETEDYFDE
+532 VCEETEDYFDE

-571 FQKCSVDAGT
+571 FEKCSVDAGT

-590 IVPYKTMSYGD
+590 IVPHKTMSYGD

-628 IEWSMHV
+628 IEWSRDV
-635 FNDYFI
+635 FNAYFI
-641 STVNDIKNYFTDFE
+641 STVNDIKNYFTNFE
-655 VFKEKIKKEG
+655 TFKQNIEKEG

-705 YRIQQLLYNFPPDYK
+705 YRIQQLLYNFPPDCK

-726 FWSGSKKLPHNMPYN
+726 FWSGSKKLPHNIPYN
-741 SNDDLSFLFVKTYV
+741 SNDELSFLFVKSYV

-775 IKKISAK
+775 IKNISAK
-782 VKLPKFSPKNMTINV
+782 VNLPKFSPKNMTINI
-797 SENANDTNSGKEI
+797 SENANDANSGKEM
-810 IVGNDLEQDE
+810 IVGNDLKQDE
-820 KVCDKLFDEL
+820 KMCEKIFEELKKLDKS
-830 EKLNKG
+830 
-836 KVDASKINPEEFE
+836 KVDANKINAEEFE

-893 MTTTATVAGHVSMQL
+893 MTTTATVAGQVAMQL
-908 YTLIQT
+908 YTLIHT
-914 HEKQFLRN
+914 HENKYLRN

-927 ATNYYLFSEPYPP
+927 ATNYYLFQEPYPP
-940 ILMEDKTDE
+940 ILNEDKTDE

-954 LKCIPNKWTI
+954 LKCIPNKFTI
-964 WDRLEIKGPLTCRQF
+964 WDRLEMKGPKTCQEF
-979 FDEMFR
+979 FDEMFQ
-985 KYGIKIDI
+985 KYGIKIDM

-1001 LSTLDEETYK
+1001 MSSLDEESFE
-1011 KNLDKKIEE
+1011 KNKNKKIED
-1020 LYLSLA
+1020 LYLSMA
-1026 KIKPKQNINYIL
+1026 KVKPKENINYIL
-1038 LQLSASIE
+1038 LQLSANID
-1046 KVTIKNKEFS
+1046 KATIKNKEFK

>member
-1 MAKNEKE
+1 MAQKEKE
-8 KINTDLYSR
+8 INDDLYSR
-17 QIGAFG
+17 QIGTFG

-43 GVEVAKNII
+43 GVEIAKNII
-52 LSGPKSVTIYDQ
+52 LSGPKSVTIYDE
-64 CFPTI
+64 FYPTI

-79 EKDVGKKFR
+79 EDDVGKRSR
-88 DQACLDKLKELNPY
+88 DQACLDKLKGLNPY
-102 VTVELLRFPVTND
+102 VTVELLRFPPTND

-120 CKTILNFN
+120 QKTLLNYN
-128 VVVITE
+128 VVVYTE
-134 LYNTNFLIKVNEECR
+134 LFNTNFLINVNKFCR
-149 KNNIKFIYAL
+149 DNNIKFIYAL
-159 NLGLTGYI
+159 NFGLVGYI
-167 FSDFGEK
+167 FSDFGNN

-179 ESGSTKI
+179 ESGSTTI

-196 ADQTLITIDNEKG
+196 ADQTLITIDNENG

-215 GDGGFITFED
+215 GDGGFITFKD

-234 KEFKIKY
+234 KEYKIKY
-241 ENYESFYIPVDS
+241 ENYESFFIPVDS

-260 KGGKAIRVPKNIS
+260 KGGKAIRVPKNIQ
-273 KTYFNYQQRSSIITD
+273 KKYFDYNQRSNIITD
-288 SFHEFLIL
+288 SLHEFLIM
-296 DEKKVGRSELLYMA
+296 DEKKVGRNELLYMV
-310 LIGIHDYFI
+310 LICIHDYFI
-319 SHNFTLPELNN
+319 SHNCVLPELNN

-337 EKNVKNFYDLCKKQK
+337 EKNVKNFYDLCKKNK

-357 NIQEYDEKIVLNVI
+357 KIQEYDEKLVLNVI

-418 NEKADRSLKGTRY
+418 SENADRSLKGSRY

-474 KDKDSKFIVTDNDSI
+474 NDKDSKFIVTDNDSI

-496 QFLFRQRD
+496 QFLFRQKD
-504 VGHSKAVTAS
+504 VGSSKAVTAS

-532 VSEETEDYFDE
+532 VCEETEDYFDE

-571 FQKCSVDAGT
+571 FEKCSVDAGT

-590 IVPYKTMSYGD
+590 IVPHKTMSYGD

-628 IEWSMHV
+628 IEWSRDV
-635 FNDYFI
+635 FNAYFI
-641 STVNDIKNYFTDFE
+641 STVNDIKNYFTNFE
-655 VFKEKIKKEG
+655 TFKQNIEKEG

-705 YRIQQLLYNFPPDYK
+705 YRIQQLLYNFPPDCK

-726 FWSGSKKLPHNMPYN
+726 FWSGSKKLPHNIPYN
-741 SNDDLSFLFVKTYV
+741 SNDELSFLFVKSYV

-775 IKKISAK
+775 IKNISAK
-782 VKLPKFSPKNMTINV
+782 VNLPKFSPKNMTINI
-797 SENANDTNSGKEI
+797 SENANDANSGKEM
-810 IVGNDLEQDE
+810 IVGNDLKQDE
-820 KVCDKLFDEL
+820 KMCEKIFEELKKLDKS
-830 EKLNKG
+830 
-836 KVDASKINPEEFE
+836 KVDANKINAEEFE

-893 MTTTATVAGHVSMQL
+893 MTTTATVAGQVAMQL
-908 YTLIQT
+908 YTLIHT
-914 HEKQFLRN
+914 HENKYLRN

-927 ATNYYLFSEPYPP
+927 ATNYYLFQEPYPP
-940 ILMEDKTDE
+940 ILNEDKTDE

-964 WDRLEIKGPLTCRQF
+964 WDRLEMKGPKTCQEF
-979 FDEMFR
+979 FDEMFQ
-985 KYGIKIDI
+985 KYGIKIDM

-1001 LSTLDEETYK
+1001 MSSLDEESFE
-1011 KNLDKKIEE
+1011 KNKNKKIED
-1020 LYLSLA
+1020 LYLSIT
-1026 KIKPKQNINYIL
+1026 KVKPKENINYIL
-1038 LQLSASIE
+1038 LQLSANID
-1046 KVTIKNKEFS
+1046 KATIKNKEFK

>member
-1 MAKNEKE
+1 MAQKEKE
-8 KINTDLYSR
+8 INDDLYSR
-17 QIGAFG
+17 QIGTFG

-43 GVEVAKNII
+43 GVEIAKNII
-52 LSGPKSVTIYDQ
+52 LSGPKSVTIYDE
-64 CFPTI
+64 FYPTI

-79 EKDVGKKFR
+79 EDDVGKRSR
-88 DQACLDKLKELNPY
+88 DQACLDKLKGLNPY
-102 VTVELLRFPVTND
+102 VTVELLRFPPTND

-120 CKTILNFN
+120 QKTLLNYN
-128 VVVITE
+128 VVVYTE
-134 LYNTNFLIKVNEECR
+134 LFNTNFLINVNKFCR
-149 KNNIKFIYAL
+149 DNNIKFIYAL
-159 NLGLTGYI
+159 NFGLVGYI
-167 FSDFGEK
+167 FSDFGNN

-179 ESGSTKI
+179 ESGSTTI

-196 ADQTLITIDNEKG
+196 ADQTLITIDNENG

-215 GDGGFITFED
+215 GDGGFITFKD

-234 KEFKIKY
+234 KEYKIKY
-241 ENYESFYIPVDS
+241 ENYESFFIPVDS
-253 TKFHDYI
+253 TKFHDHI
-260 KGGKAIRVPKNIS
+260 KGGKAIRVPKNNQ
-273 KTYFNYQQRSSIITD
+273 KKYFDFNQRSNIITD
-288 SFHEFLIL
+288 SLHEFLIM
-296 DEKKVGRSELLYMA
+296 DEKKVGRNELLYMV
-310 LIGIHDYFI
+310 LICIHDYFI
-319 SHNFTLPELNN
+319 SHNCVLPELNN

-337 EKNVKNFYDLCKKQK
+337 EKNVKNFYDLCKKNK

-357 NIQEYDEKIVLNVI
+357 KIQEYDEKLVLNVI

-418 NEKADRSLKGTRY
+418 SENADRSLKGSRY

-474 KDKDSKFIVTDNDSI
+474 NDKDSKFIVTDNDSI

-496 QFLFRQRD
+496 QFLFRQKD
-504 VGHSKAVTAS
+504 VGSSKAVTAS

-532 VSEETEDYFDE
+532 VCEETEDYFDE

-571 FQKCSVDAGT
+571 FEKCSVDAGT

-590 IVPYKTMSYGD
+590 IVPHKTMSYGD

-628 IEWSMHV
+628 IEWSRDV
-635 FNDYFI
+635 FNAYFI
-641 STVNDIKNYFTDFE
+641 STVNDIKNYFTNFE
-655 VFKEKIKKEG
+655 TFKQNIEKEG

-705 YRIQQLLYNFPPDYK
+705 YRIQQLLYNFPPDCK

-726 FWSGSKKLPHNMPYN
+726 FWSGSKKLPHNIPYN
-741 SNDDLSFLFVKTYV
+741 PNDELSFLFVKSYV

-775 IKKISAK
+775 IKNISAK
-782 VKLPKFSPKNMTINV
+782 VNLPKFSPKNMTINI
-797 SENANDTNSGKEI
+797 SENANDANSGKEM
-810 IVGNDLEQDE
+810 IVGNDLKQDE
-820 KVCDKLFDEL
+820 KMCEKIFEELKKLDKS
-830 EKLNKG
+830 
-836 KVDASKINPEEFE
+836 KVDANKINAEEFE

-893 MTTTATVAGHVSMQL
+893 MTTTATVAGQVAMQL
-908 YTLIQT
+908 YTLIHT
-914 HEKQFLRN
+914 HENKYLRN

-927 ATNYYLFSEPYPP
+927 ATNYYLFQEPYPP
-940 ILMEDKTDE
+940 ILNEDKTDE

-964 WDRLEIKGPLTCRQF
+964 WDRLEMKGPKTCQEF
-979 FDEMFR
+979 FDEMFQ
-985 KYGIKIDI
+985 KYGIKIDM

-1001 LSTLDEETYK
+1001 MSSLDEESFE
-1011 KNLDKKIEE
+1011 KNKNKKIED
-1020 LYLSLA
+1020 LYLSMA
-1026 KIKPKQNINYIL
+1026 KVKPKENINYIL
-1038 LQLSASIE
+1038 LQLSANID
-1046 KVTIKNKEFS
+1046 KATIKNKEFK

>member
-1 MAKNEKE
+1 MAQKEKE
-8 KINTDLYSR
+8 INDDLYSR
-17 QIGAFG
+17 QIGTFG

-43 GVEVAKNII
+43 GVEIAKNII
-52 LSGPKSVTIYDQ
+52 LSGPKSVTIYDE
-64 CFPTI
+64 FYPTI

-79 EKDVGKKFR
+79 EDDVGKRSR
-88 DQACLDKLKELNPY
+88 DQACLDKLKGLNPY
-102 VTVELLRFPVTND
+102 VTVELLRFPPTND

-120 CKTILNFN
+120 QKTLLNYN
-128 VVVITE
+128 VVVYTE
-134 LYNTNFLIKVNEECR
+134 LFNTNFLINVNKFCR
-149 KNNIKFIYAL
+149 DNNIKFIYAL
-159 NLGLTGYI
+159 NFGLVGYI
-167 FSDFGEK
+167 FSDFGNN

-179 ESGSTKI
+179 ESGSTTI

-196 ADQTLITIDNEKG
+196 ADQTLITIDNENG

-215 GDGGFITFED
+215 GDGGFITFKD

-234 KEFKIKY
+234 KEYKIKY
-241 ENYESFYIPVDS
+241 ENYESFFIPVDS

-260 KGGKAIRVPKNIS
+260 KGGKAIRVPKNIQ
-273 KTYFNYQQRSSIITD
+273 KKYFDYNQRSNIITD
-288 SFHEFLIL
+288 SLHEFLIM
-296 DEKKVGRSELLYMA
+296 DEKKVGRNELLYMV
-310 LIGIHDYFI
+310 LICIHDYFI
-319 SHNFTLPELNN
+319 SHNCVLPELNN

-337 EKNVKNFYDLCKKQK
+337 ENNVKNFYDLCKKNK

-357 NIQEYDEKIVLNVI
+357 KIQEYDEKLVLNVI

-418 NEKADRSLKGTRY
+418 SENADRSLKGSRN

-474 KDKDSKFIVTDNDSI
+474 NDKDSKFIVTDNDSI

-496 QFLFRQRD
+496 QFLFRQKD
-504 VGHSKAVTAS
+504 VGSSKAVTAS

-532 VSEETEDYFDE
+532 VCEETEDYFDE

-571 FQKCSVDAGT
+571 FEKCSVDAGT

-590 IVPYKTMSYGD
+590 IVPHKTMSYGD

-628 IEWSMHV
+628 IEWSRDV
-635 FNDYFI
+635 FNAYFI
-641 STVNDIKNYFTDFE
+641 STVNDIKNYFTNFE
-655 VFKEKIKKEG
+655 TFKQNIEKEG

-705 YRIQQLLYNFPPDYK
+705 YRIQQLLYNFPPDCK

-726 FWSGSKKLPHNMPYN
+726 FWSGSKKLPHNIPYN
-741 SNDDLSFLFVKTYV
+741 SNDELSFLFVKSYV

-775 IKKISAK
+775 IKNISAK
-782 VKLPKFSPKNMTINV
+782 VNLPKFSPKNMTINI
-797 SENANDTNSGKEI
+797 SENANDANSGKEM
-810 IVGNDLEQDE
+810 IVGNDLKQDE
-820 KVCDKLFDEL
+820 KMCEKIFEELKKLDKS
-830 EKLNKG
+830 
-836 KVDASKINPEEFE
+836 KVDANKINAEEFE

-893 MTTTATVAGHVSMQL
+893 MTTTATVAGQVAMQL
-908 YTLIQT
+908 YTLIHT
-914 HEKQFLRN
+914 HENKYLRN

-927 ATNYYLFSEPYPP
+927 ATNYYLFQEPYPP
-940 ILMEDKTDE
+940 ILNEDKTDE

-954 LKCIPNKWTI
+954 LKCIPNKFTI
-964 WDRLEIKGPLTCRQF
+964 WDRLEMKGPKTCQEF
-979 FDEMFR
+979 FDEMFQ
-985 KYGIKIDI
+985 KYGIKIDM

-1001 LSTLDEETYK
+1001 MSSLDEESFE
-1011 KNLDKKIEE
+1011 KNKNKKIED
-1020 LYLSLA
+1020 LYLSMA
-1026 KIKPKQNINYIL
+1026 KVKPKENINYIL
-1038 LQLSASIE
+1038 LQLSANID
-1046 KVTIKNKEFS
+1046 KATIKNKEFK

>member
-1 MAKNEKE
+1 MAQKEKE
-8 KINTDLYSR
+8 INDDLYSR
-17 QIGAFG
+17 QIGTFG

-43 GVEVAKNII
+43 GVEIAKNII
-52 LSGPKSVTIYDQ
+52 LSGPKSVTIYDE
-64 CFPTI
+64 FYPTI

-79 EKDVGKKFR
+79 EDDVGKRSR
-88 DQACLDKLKELNPY
+88 DQACLDKLKGLNPY
-102 VTVELLRFPVTND
+102 VTVELLRFPPTND

-120 CKTILNFN
+120 QKTLLNYN
-128 VVVITE
+128 VVVYTE
-134 LYNTNFLIKVNEECR
+134 LFNTNFLINVNKFCR
-149 KNNIKFIYAL
+149 DNNIKFIYAL
-159 NLGLTGYI
+159 NFGLVGYI
-167 FSDFGEK
+167 FSDFGNN

-179 ESGSTKI
+179 ESGSTTI

-196 ADQTLITIDNEKG
+196 ADQTLITIDNENG

-215 GDGGFITFED
+215 GDGGFITFKD

-234 KEFKIKY
+234 KEYKIKY
-241 ENYESFYIPVDS
+241 ENYESFFIPVDS

-260 KGGKAIRVPKNIS
+260 KGGKAIRVPKNIQ
-273 KTYFNYQQRSSIITD
+273 KKYFDYNQRSNIITD
-288 SFHEFLIL
+288 SLHEFLIM
-296 DEKKVGRSELLYMA
+296 DEKKVGRSELLYMV
-310 LIGIHDYFI
+310 LICIHDYFI
-319 SHNFTLPELNN
+319 SHNCVLPELNN

-337 EKNVKNFYDLCKKQK
+337 EKNVKNFYDLCKKNK

-357 NIQEYDEKIVLNVI
+357 KIQEYDEKLVLNVI

-418 NEKADRSLKGTRY
+418 SENADRSLKGSRY

-474 KDKDSKFIVTDNDSI
+474 NDKDSKFIVTDNDSI

-496 QFLFRQRD
+496 QFLFRQKD
-504 VGHSKAVTAS
+504 VGSSKAVTAS

-532 VSEETEDYFDE
+532 VCEETEDYFDE

-571 FQKCSVDAGT
+571 FEKCSVDAGT

-590 IVPYKTMSYGD
+590 IVPHKTMSYGD

-628 IEWSMHV
+628 IEWSRDI
-635 FNDYFI
+635 FNAYFI
-641 STVNDIKNYFTDFE
+641 STVNDIKNYFTNFE
-655 VFKEKIKKEG
+655 TFKQNIEKEG

-705 YRIQQLLYNFPPDYK
+705 YRIQQLLYNFPPDCK

-726 FWSGSKKLPHNMPYN
+726 FWSGSKKLPHNIPYN
-741 SNDDLSFLFVKTYV
+741 SNDELSFLFVKSYV

-775 IKKISAK
+775 IKNISAK
-782 VKLPKFSPKNMTINV
+782 VNLPKFSPKNMTINI
-797 SENANDTNSGKEI
+797 SENANDANSGKEM
-810 IVGNDLEQDE
+810 IVGNDLKQDE
-820 KVCDKLFDEL
+820 KMCEKIFEELKKLDKS
-830 EKLNKG
+830 
-836 KVDASKINPEEFE
+836 KVDANKINAEEFE

-893 MTTTATVAGHVSMQL
+893 MTTTATVAGQVAMQL
-908 YTLIQT
+908 YTLIHT
-914 HEKQFLRN
+914 HENKYLRN

-927 ATNYYLFSEPYPP
+927 ATNYYLFQEPYPP
-940 ILMEDKTDE
+940 ILNEDKTDE

-964 WDRLEIKGPLTCRQF
+964 WDRLEMKGPKTCQEF
-979 FDEMFR
+979 FDEMFQ
-985 KYGIKIDI
+985 KYGIKIDM

-1001 LSTLDEETYK
+1001 MSSLDEESFE
-1011 KNLDKKIEE
+1011 KNKNKKIED
-1020 LYLSLA
+1020 LYLSMA
-1026 KIKPKQNINYIL
+1026 KVKPKENINYIL
-1038 LQLSASIE
+1038 LQLSANID
-1046 KVTIKNKEFS
+1046 KATIKNKEFK